1 MENDKFTRK
10 NTQDNFVT
18 EKMDIIKNNLLG
30 QYDEKGNYNI
40 APQIVNELI
49 NLKKIRKSSYNNSM
63 YCNGNLLGYGE
74 ILFEICFDNSRDD
87 DKNATSSL
95 YVLEEVD
102 KVNGYLQNIIK
113 TKIAEFKSTV
123 EDFLHDSYERFN
135 VTDESDEGDD
145 EGKEKKT
152 LDDLTI
158 DDSYILAKKAYMLLL
173 SKLSEEKMLDAYGK
187 YFTMRLSKLTKMDN
201 EFSNAVLS
209 AFNQRYELIQD
220 VFLKEKNYKSLNE
233 LLDACI
239 EEVSGTKDIY
249 LNQENEFNMSMTE
262 ALAVF
267 TENVNKVSDKAE
279 QKAINMLDASDRQ
292 KLNQMNQ
299 ALENNTTLDAQGTGV
314 GSDDAT
320 VLAKEFEASEMH
332 SMGASPVN
340 PSFEN
345 PVLFDESSAES
356 EEKEESESEEKE
368 SEQEQ
373 KEEQT
378 PQIVDQQQQ
387 FATQETSTM
396 QTPKSAENQPNIVE
410 EIAKLEAQKRQADA
424 LRDSILKDSAQVSN
438 QSIFANDSAQPHTAD
453 HDHDDASVA
462 AYRDE
467 NAKYQNELRDTR
479 LERLKTISEITS
491 KTSNEGNVVSED
503 IAHDVSDNDASKTYP
518 DKIGSALYNV
528 TAHAK
533 TVEVETDNKRT
544 ESQMPIYT
552 GETLDNDTMSPVN
565 NTETTTNGAK
575 TPYAK
580 DNVGGSVFDEL
591 QNLKAVREDLQE
603 STAGLQDDRKSEEPT
618 FGNYYGEKQTTS
630 QKEPASENPMDTPKK
645 ESTYLA
651 ESLERARMS
660 FERRAFD
667 DNRKDVDKKVE
678 EASLF
683 KDLNYERSLGMHN
696 DFVSDN
702 PMEK

>member
-63 YCNGNLLGYGE
+63 YCSGNLLGYGE

-95 YVLEEVD
+95 FVLEEVD

-135 VTDESDEGDD
+135 VSDESEEGDD

-239 EEVSGTKDIY
+239 EEVSGTKDVY

-299 ALENNTTLDAQGTGV
+299 SLENNTTLDAQGTGV

-320 VLAKEFEASEMH
+320 VLAKEFEASEMQ

-345 PVLFDESSAES
+345 PVLFDEPSAES

-368 SEQEQ
+368 SKQEQ

-378 PQIVDQQQQ
+378 PQTFDQQQQ
-387 FATQETSTM
+387 SAPQETSTM

-410 EIAKLEAQKRQADA
+410 EIAKLEAQKRHADA

-438 QSIFANDSAQPHTAD
+438 QSIFANDSVQTHTVD
-453 HDHDDASVA
+453 HDHDDATVA

-467 NAKYQNELRDTR
+467 NARYQNELRDTR
-479 LERLKTISEITS
+479 LERLKTMSEITS
-491 KTSNEGNVVSED
+491 QNNIDDKAISED
-503 IAHDVSDNDASKTYP
+503 LAHEVLDDEAGKTYP
-518 DKIGSALYNV
+518 DKIGTALHNV
-528 TAHAK
+528 AAHAK

-544 ESQMPIYT
+544 ESQTPIYT
-552 GETLDNDTMSPVN
+552 VETLDNDTMSPAN
-565 NTETTTNGAK
+565 NKETTTKVTETTTNG
-575 TPYAK
+575 TETSTYAK

-591 QNLKAVREDLQE
+591 QNLKEIRENLKE
-603 STAGLQDDRKSEEPT
+603 STADLQDNTKTKEPD
-618 FGNYYGEKQTTS
+618 FGNYYGEKQTTDE
-630 QKEPASENPMDTPKK
+630 KELVSESPMDTSKQ
-645 ESTYLA
+645 EEVSLA
-651 ESLERARMS
+651 ERLERARMN
-660 FERRAFD
+660 FERRPSTGNEYYGNKDINLEKSLD
-667 DNRKDVDKKVE
+667 D
-678 EASLF
+678 F
-683 KDLNYERSLGMHN
+683 G
-696 DFVSDN
+696 FDN

>member
-40 APQIVNELI
+40 APQIVGELI

-63 YCNGNLLGYGE
+63 YCSGNLLGYGE

-95 YVLEEVD
+95 FVLEEVD

-123 EDFLHDSYERFN
+123 EDFLHDSYTRFN
-135 VTDESDEGDD
+135 ITDESDEGDD

-158 DDSYILAKKAYMLLL
+158 EDSYILAKKAYMLLL

-239 EEVSGTKDIY
+239 EEVSGTKDVY

-299 ALENNTTLDAQGTGV
+299 ALENNITLDAQGTGV

-320 VLAKEFEASEMH
+320 VLAKEFEASEMQ

-345 PVLFDESSAES
+345 PVLFDETSATS

-368 SEQEQ
+368 SDQEQ
-373 KEEQT
+373 KDEQT
-378 PQIVDQQQQ
+378 PQTFEQQQQ
-387 FATQETSTM
+387 STTQETSTM

-424 LRDSILKDSAQVSN
+424 LRESILKDSAQVSN
-438 QSIFANDSAQPHTAD
+438 QSIFANNSTQTHTVD
-453 HDHDDASVA
+453 HDHDDATVA

-479 LERLKTISEITS
+479 LERLKTMSEITS
-491 KTSNEGNVVSED
+491 KNSNEGNAISKDLAHKVSGDE
-503 IAHDVSDNDASKTYP
+503 AGKTYT

-528 TAHAK
+528 AAYAQTVKAASNDNPAESK
-533 TVEVETDNKRT
+533 VTTVET
-544 ESQMPIYT
+544 P
-552 GETLDNDTMSPVN
+552 LDKSVTATYD
-565 NTETTTNGAK
+565 TETSL
-575 TPYAK
+575 YAK

-591 QNLKAVREDLQE
+591 QNKKGIGKDLRGM
-603 STAGLQDDRKSEEPT
+603 SAGLQDDIKSEEPA
-618 FGNYYGEKQTTS
+618 FGNYYGEKQTTGEKGLDS
-630 QKEPASENPMDTPKK
+630 DNHMDAPKEEETS
-645 ESTYLA
+645 LA
-651 ESLERARMS
+651 ESPERNRMS
-660 FERRAFD
+660 FEGRAFD
-667 DNRKDVDKKVE
+667 ENRKDVDTIGE

-683 KDLNYERSLGMHN
+683 KGLNYERSLEMVD
-696 DFVSDN
+696 DFYSDN